1 MNAASWEI
9 LLVIPAIIIFLLIIF
24 TPYFVYQNL
33 TFSIRSK
40 FLNIFTKFILSLLIS
55 MLFTFALTYYS
66 AEFSDN
72 FLLQK
77 FGFNENGM
85 NEFEYY
91 RNVRSENFAKL
102 KEISNSQMGIGW
114 PLKAVFAC
122 VFFTLPTNAIIIILI
137 LKIRRKKA
145 LPVDKWVWSFHWRF
159 YLLI

>member
-1 MNAASWEI
+1 M
-9 LLVIPAIIIFLLIIF
+9 V
-24 TPYFVYQNL
+24 
-33 TFSIRSK
+33 
-40 FLNIFTKFILSLLIS
+40 
-55 MLFTFALTYYS
+55 FTFALTYYS
-66 AEFSDN
+66 AEFSAN

-102 KEISNSQMGIGW
+102 KEIRNSQMGIGW

-137 LKIRRKKA
+137 LKIRRKKV
-145 LPVDKWVWSFHWRF
+145 LPVDKRVESF
-159 YLLI
+159 